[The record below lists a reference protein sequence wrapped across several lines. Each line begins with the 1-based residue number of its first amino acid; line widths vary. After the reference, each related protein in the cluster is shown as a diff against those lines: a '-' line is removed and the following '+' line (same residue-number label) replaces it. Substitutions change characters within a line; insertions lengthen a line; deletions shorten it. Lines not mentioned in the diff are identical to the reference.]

1 MHDGTQ
7 GNAMTEIALAMAMG
21 FFSIMVLT
29 ILSMG
34 VGSFETKNVAAAAL
48 AEAKSDAAATRGT
61 IEAGTDDFLVIFARG
76 RFYDSKL
83 KPIDPARVPA
93 DRRVILAVEPLLPM
107 TEALA
112 ARARVAVRNL
122 VVSTMDARWQK
133 AIAGVNHGAN

>member
-34 VGSFETKNVAAAAL
+34 VGSLETKNVAAAAL
-48 AEAKSDAAATRGT
+48 AEAKSDATRGT

-122 VVSTMDARWQK
+122 VVATMDARWQK